1 MDPASLKPESSSR
14 GAERNNVVGMH
25 ERRLGD
31 TVFYTR
37 RDTLDVDDIL
47 PNPKQ
52 PRLGSKVDV
61 ELQRQI
67 DANNAIFEPLL
78 VEPHPEVQ
86 GKYRLIDGE
95 RRWTNA
101 KELIK
106 VGKAQYRLVPVEITN
121 RTLTEEERLRSWI
134 YIHRQRKEWDAKEKE
149 MVAYR
154 LVDLVG
160 PASAANILGISIRE
174 LEKLVHIYELSQRFT
189 NLQEPSAAI
198 TWARELNGLSKNLV
212 TQEVVDAIVDKVR
225 GKRITNSKDLRKLRT
240 ILRDPVAKD
249 HFLSREGDVES
260 SLLRVASIDRKAN
273 GLATELESAIAAM
286 RNFPWTAIADL
297 KGDQKL
303 LGTIEEAEELLS
315 NLRRMLIN

>member
-1 MDPASLKPESSSR
+1 MEPAPLTSELVAR
-14 GAERNNVVGMH
+14 GAERSNVVGMH

-37 RDTLDVDDIL
+37 RDTLDVDDVL

-67 DANNAIFEPLL
+67 DANNGIFEPLI
-78 VEPHPEVQ
+78 VEPHPEIA
-86 GKYRLIDGE
+86 GKFRLIDGE

-106 VGKAQYRLVPVEITN
+106 AGKPQYRRIPVEITN

-174 LEKLVHIYELSQRFT
+174 LDKLVHIYELSQQFT

-212 TQEVVDAIVDKVR
+212 NPEVVDAIVDKVK
-225 GKRITNSKDLRKLRT
+225 GKRITNSKDLRKLRA
-240 ILRDPVAKD
+240 ILRDPVAKE
-249 HFLSREGDVES
+249 HFLSREGDIDS
-260 SLLRVASIDRKAN
+260 ALLHVAAVDRKSTGISA
-273 GLATELESAIAAM
+273 ALESAVGTMKGI
-286 RNFPWTAIADL
+286 PWTTIAEL
-297 KGDQKL
+297 KGNQKL
-303 LGTIEEAEELLS
+303 LETIEDAEELLG
-315 NLRRMLIN
+315 NLKRMLST

>member
-1 MDPASLKPESSSR
+1 MEQASPKPESSIR
-14 GAERNNVVGMH
+14 GERSNVVGMH

-52 PRLGSKVDV
+52 PRLGSKVDI

-67 DANNAIFEPLL
+67 DANNAIFEPLI

-106 VGKAQYRLVPVEITN
+106 AGKAQYQRVPVEITN

-174 LEKLVHIYELSQRFT
+174 LDKLVHIYELSQRFT
-189 NLQEPSAAI
+189 NLPEPSAAI

-212 TQEVVDAIVDKVR
+212 TPEVVDAIVNKVK

-240 ILRDPVAKD
+240 VLRDPVAKD
-249 HFLSREGDVES
+249 HFLSREGDIES
-260 SLLRVASIDRKAN
+260 ALLQVASIDRKAS
-273 GLATELESAIAAM
+273 GLAAELESAVGAM
-286 RNFPWTAIADL
+286 KSLPWTAIAEL
-297 KGDQKL
+297 KGNQKL
-303 LGTIEEAEELLS
+303 LETIEDAEELLS
-315 NLRRMLIN
+315 NLRRMLSA

>member
-1 MDPASLKPESSSR
+1 MDPAATKSEPVSRSS
-14 GAERNNVVGMH
+14 ERSVVGMH
-25 ERRLGD
+25 ERRLGE

-52 PRLGSKVDV
+52 PRLGSKVDI

-78 VEPHPEVQ
+78 VEPHPESP
-86 GKYRLIDGE
+86 GKFRLIDGE

-106 VGKAQYRLVPVEITN
+106 AGKSQYRRVPVEITN

-154 LVDLVG
+154 LVDLIG

-174 LEKLVHIYELSQRFT
+174 LDKLVHVYELSQRFT
-189 NLQEPSAAI
+189 SLQEPSAAI

-212 TQEVVDAIVDKVR
+212 SPEVVEAIVDKVK

-240 ILRDPVAKD
+240 VLRDPVAKD
-249 HFLSREGDVES
+249 HFLSREGDIES
-260 SLLRVASIDRKAN
+260 ALLRVASVDRKSS
-273 GLATELESAIAAM
+273 GLAAELESAIASM
-286 RNFPWTAIADL
+286 ENLPWTSIADL
-297 KGDQKL
+297 KGNQKL
-303 LGTIEEAEELLS
+303 LDTINDAEKLIS
-315 NLRRMLIN
+315 NLKRMLST

>member
-14 GAERNNVVGMH
+14 GAERSNVIGMH
-25 ERRLGD
+25 ERRLGH

-52 PRLGSKVDV
+52 PRLGSKVDI

-67 DANNAIFEPLL
+67 DANNAIFEPLI

-106 VGKAQYRLVPVEITN
+106 AGKAQYRRVPVEITN
-121 RTLTEEERLRSWI
+121 RTLTEEERLRSWV

-174 LEKLVHIYELSQRFT
+174 LDKLVHIYELSQRFT

-212 TQEVVDAIVDKVR
+212 NPEVVDAIVDKVQ

-260 SLLRVASIDRKAN
+260 SLLRVTSVDRKAS
-273 GLATELESAIAAM
+273 GLATELESAVATM
-286 RNFPWTAIADL
+286 RNLPWTAIADL
-297 KGDQKL
+297 KGNQKL
-303 LGTIEEAEELLS
+303 LDTIEDAEELLT
-315 NLRRMLIN
+315 NLRRMLSK